1 MLLHLN
7 YTCTFTF
14 TITLH
19 YIPYHKITYIQ
30 TSRWYVRHYVRI
42 MWQDGDHSKNM
53 KKVIV
58 LSLQSLHP
66 KKCQLEQHPTS
77 SNIKNRDQLNNSSNP
92 LRLRQRPFT
101 GQGLIRGF
109 SIHQAGEGLL
119 HLWLHAFWP
128 LSPRSPRLCPA
139 CFGWGRSWSQRCHPG
154 AVSIHGIH
162 GSRKH
167 MEKHGKN
174 GAIQPGKHRH
184 SGAKHMNS
192 TVLGMVHG
200 SYHDPNQQGN
210 GSCESQVMS
219 TTWLPQRASKN
230 RRSRPKS
237 YSSFSYPWRPVFIN
251 SLSSMVL
258 SGHARTP
265 GLQDSKTPKPFFLRS
280 ARQIC

>member
-1 MLLHLN
+1 
-7 YTCTFTF
+7 
-14 TITLH
+14 
-19 YIPYHKITYIQ
+19 
-30 TSRWYVRHYVRI
+30 

-139 CFGWGRSWSQRCHPG
+139 CFGWAG
-154 AVSIHGIH
+154 AGASVAILVLFLS
-162 GSRKH
+162 
-167 MEKHGKN
+167 MEFMEAENIWKNMEKN

-219 TTWLPQRASKN
+219 TTWPSSTGIEESKVASKI
-230 RRSRPKS
+230 
-237 YSSFSYPWRPVFIN
+237 V
-251 SLSSMVL
+251 
-258 SGHARTP
+258 
-265 GLQDSKTPKPFFLRS
+265 Q
-280 ARQIC
+280 

>member
-1 MLLHLN
+1 MVSASTKLA
-7 YTCTFTF
+7 
-14 TITLH
+14 
-19 YIPYHKITYIQ
+19 K
-30 TSRWYVRHYVRI
+30 
-42 MWQDGDHSKNM
+42 
-53 KKVIV
+53 
-58 LSLQSLHP
+58 
-66 KKCQLEQHPTS
+66 
-77 SNIKNRDQLNNSSNP
+77 
-92 LRLRQRPFT
+92 
-101 GQGLIRGF
+101 GF
-109 SIHQAGEGLL
+109 SICGSMRFGPCPRGPRGCAQHALAGAGAGASVAILVL
-119 HLWLHAFWP
+119 F
-128 LSPRSPRLCPA
+128 LS
-139 CFGWGRSWSQRCHPG
+139 
-154 AVSIHGIH
+154 
-162 GSRKH
+162 
-167 MEKHGKN
+167 MEFMEAENIWKNMEKN

-265 GLQDSKTPKPFFLRS
+265 GLQDSKTFFS
-280 ARQIC
+280 AECPTNMLKAGGCS